1 MIEAMIWLQ
10 GNMMDV
16 EVAAHESHVNP
27 FKTERKVAPELLTV
41 KRQCGAA
48 ITVMKMSSGLL
59 DY

>member
-1 MIEAMIWLQ
+1 MIWLQ